1 MNCNSDDSQYS
12 LVTLD
17 QRQEELL
24 PSKFHKEDVYYKI
37 ACAMVDSGRYDEAIR
52 YCKLQMRAY
61 RSLQNKDD
69 GGQVI
74 SLLAHV
80 HHLKAK
86 TLISS
91 TNNVM
96 EISNVMKLAL
106 HYYQ

>member
-61 RSLQNKDD
+61 RSLQNK
-69 GGQVI
+69 VN
-74 SLLAHV
+74 LLCV
-80 HHLKAK
+80 KYILY
-86 TLISS
+86 I
-91 TNNVM
+91 NCIYMYVG
-96 EISNVMKLAL
+96 
-106 HYYQ
+106 